1 MRQPIMGGD
10 ALSRRKT
17 ILAFI
22 AVLGIA
28 VFLPGHAIA
37 QEKSIVVASTTS
49 TQDSG
54 LFGHLLPLFT
64 GKTGVTVK
72 VLSQGTGQALDSGRR
87 GNADVVFMH
96 AKSAE
101 QKFLAEGQGVKRFPV
116 MYNDFVLIGPK
127 SDPAGIKGM
136 KDVAQAFK
144 TIKDKQATFIS
155 RGDHSGTH
163 LAEFALWNK
172 DAGIDIENDNGAWY
186 ESIGRG
192 MEPTLHMASA
202 KGGYVLS
209 DRGTWIHFKN
219 KGDLQILV
227 EGDKRLFNQYGV
239 ILVNPDKQ
247 PNVKKELGQA
257 FIDWLKSPDG
267 QKAIADYKINGEQL
281 FYPNATDPN
290 A

>member
-22 AVLGIA
+22 AVLGIV
-28 VFLPGHAIA
+28 VFLPGHSVA

-163 LAEFALWNK
+163 LAELALWNK
-172 DAGIDIENDNGAWY
+172 DAGVDIENDNGAWY

-239 ILVNPDKQ
+239 ILVNPDKH

-257 FIDWLKSPDG
+257 FIDWLISPDG

>member
-1 MRQPIMGGD
+1 MGGD
-10 ALSRRKT
+10 VFSRRKT

-22 AVLGIA
+22 AVLGI
-28 VFLPGHAIA
+28 VIFLSGHALV
-37 QEKSIVVASTTS
+37 QEKSIVIASTTS

-54 LFGHLLPLFT
+54 LYGHLLPLFT
-64 GKTGVTVK
+64 QKTGITVK
-72 VLSQGTGQALDSGRR
+72 VLSQGTSQALDTGRR
-87 GNADVVFMH
+87 GDADVVFVH

-101 QKFLAEGQGVKRFPV
+101 QRFLAEGQGMKRFPV

-136 KDVAQAFK
+136 DDVATAFK
-144 TIKDKQATFIS
+144 AIRDKQATFIS

-163 LAEFALWNK
+163 LAELAHWNK
-172 DAGIDIENDNGAWY
+172 DVGIDIEMDNGPWY
-186 ESIGRG
+186 TSIGRG
-192 MEPTLHMASA
+192 MEATLYMASVND
-202 KGGYVLS
+202 GYVLS

-219 KGDLQILV
+219 RGNLQILL
-227 EGDKRLFNQYGV
+227 EGDKRLFNQYGM
-239 ILVNPDKQ
+239 ILVNPNKH

-257 FIDWLKSPDG
+257 FIDWLISPDG

>member
-28 VFLPGHAIA
+28 VFLPGHAVA

-101 QKFLAEGQGVKRFPV
+101 QKFLAEGHGVKRFPV

-257 FIDWLKSPDG
+257 FIDWLISPDG

>member
-1 MRQPIMGGD
+1 
-10 ALSRRKT
+10 
-17 ILAFI
+17 
-22 AVLGIA
+22 
-28 VFLPGHAIA
+28 
-37 QEKSIVVASTTS
+37 
-49 TQDSG
+49 
-54 LFGHLLPLFT
+54 
-64 GKTGVTVK
+64 
-72 VLSQGTGQALDSGRR
+72 
-87 GNADVVFMH
+87 
-96 AKSAE
+96 
-101 QKFLAEGQGVKRFPV
+101 

-257 FIDWLKSPDG
+257 FIDWLISPDG